1 MMATQSFGTTTTT
14 ILTAVAFSK
23 SLLDADVA
31 TIMQLIK
38 DDSIGLA
45 GAHPQLNEAFSKKG
59 LLHVPNRGVLKVL
72 PGDVVAVDNNGWP
85 ILVSQNSIAFGSTRW
100 VLT

>member
-1 MMATQSFGTTTTT
+1 MATQQFGTTTTT

-23 SLLDADVA
+23 ALAEADVA
-31 TIMQLIK
+31 TIAQLIK
-38 DDSIGLA
+38 DDSIAAA
-45 GAHPQLNEAFSKKG
+45 GSHPVLNEAFSKNG
-59 LLHVPNRGVLKVL
+59 LLYVPNRGILKVKD
-72 PGDVVAVDNNGWP
+72 GDVVAVDNNGWP